1 MTHFNISVA
10 ADKPR
15 IQRILRLFCGMYI
28 LAEIKESKC
37 LRSLLFAKEK
47 RECLSNFHSNFFLRF
62 INPPPPPQKKKKLM
76 LLIFSVLKTLPKILN
91 ILFMR
96 NHK

>member
-47 RECLSNFHSNFFLRF
+47 RECLSKFLSNFCLRC
-62 INPPPPPQKKKKLM
+62 INPPPPLKKKKLM

>member
-28 LAEIKESKC
+28 LAEIKGSKC
-37 LRSLLFAKEK
+37 LRNLLFAKEK
-47 RECLSNFHSNFFLRF
+47 RECLFKFLSSF
-62 INPPPPPQKKKKLM
+62 CLTCINPTPPHKKK
-76 LLIFSVLKTLPKILN
+76 N
-91 ILFMR
+91 
-96 NHK
+96 

>member
-15 IQRILRLFCGMYI
+15 IQRILRLFFGMYI

-47 RECLSNFHSNFFLRF
+47 RECLSKFLSNFCLRC
-62 INPPPPPQKKKKLM
+62 INPPHPPQKK
-76 LLIFSVLKTLPKILN
+76 IN
-91 ILFMR
+91 
-96 NHK
+96 

>member
-28 LAEIKESKC
+28 LAEIKGSKC
-37 LRSLLFAKEK
+37 LRNLLFAKEK
-47 RECLSNFHSNFFLRF
+47 RECLFKFLSSF
-62 INPPPPPQKKKKLM
+62 CLTCINPPPPPTKKKLM
-76 LLIFSVLKTLPKILN
+76 LLIFSVLKTLPKILD